1 MQTLASK
8 MKTMW
13 EIVQKIEKRF
23 LRCNYCGSRQELS
36 SEYLV
41 YTCKNRHRY
50 SRERGSQSLEV
61 IQFIFSV
68 HSSGPSS
75 SAAAPPAATP
85 AEADQA
91 AGGPPE
97 RKDALPAW
105 VDARARNDSRSGF
118 ASPNYA
124 VKLISQLGLMDF
136 AAVDDF
142 FVKCMNF
149 R

>member
-1 MQTLASK
+1 M
-8 MKTMW
+8 
-13 EIVQKIEKRF
+13 
-23 LRCNYCGSRQELS
+23 
-36 SEYLV
+36 
-41 YTCKNRHRY
+41 
-50 SRERGSQSLEV
+50 

-124 VKLISQLGLMDF
+124 VKLISQLAFMDF